1 MRIVPVPKNAV
12 PIGAVQTWLPA
23 PAGCD
28 FTKPLPV
35 AKVTTERGV
44 NQYTVAIELEPGD
57 LEAIVREGRFTVT
70 FFGAAPLFIL
80 DVIEPS
86 SSGSVVASSP
96 SDRQLSGAVEGELGT
111 TERRWQAPT
120 PPASHPVQS
129 GTNPG
134 ERPHSVVPT
143 SRSG

>member
-1 MRIVPVPKNAV
+1 MKIVPVPKHAAPV
-12 PIGAVQTWLPA
+12 GAQMTWLPA

-35 AKVTTERGV
+35 AKVATERGI
-44 NQYTVAIELEPGD
+44 NQYTVAIELEAGD
-57 LEAIVREGRFTVT
+57 LEAIAREGRFTVT

-96 SDRQLSGAVEGELGT
+96 SGQPMRAAVEGELGT
-111 TERRWQAPT
+111 TVQMEAPT
-120 PPASHPVQS
+120 PPASKFSRGDIPAS
-129 GTNPG
+129 ARLG
-134 ERPHSVVPT
+134 RPK